1 MTRLAYTAEQKAEA
15 TSMALRLGVA
25 VAAGAL
31 GINRNSIRSWVTRRQ
46 HGLPLDATPKVHPR
60 HPANERP
67 EAPPLPDG
75 VTLVD
80 ESGAIRTPRSLYI
93 SVAPAK
99 GFWLE
104 DRSFT
109 TTAVGARR
117 KHTDSW
123 HHRPVAA
130 FAIVERVNVG
140 LDEPPWRECV
150 ALCIGYGPDNEA
162 LLEECVHE
170 SDLTCIGPH
179 GCTGHVE
186 VLVKTVKEITDPA

>member
-1 MTRLAYTAEQKAEA
+1 MTTRLAYTAEQKAEA

-31 GINRNSIRSWVTRRQ
+31 GINGNSIRSWLTRRQ
-46 HGLPLDATPKVHPR
+46 HGLPLADTPVKTERQRPH
-60 HPANERP
+60 ERP
-67 EAPPLPDG
+67 ESPPLPEG

-80 ESGAIRTPRSLYI
+80 ETGALRTPRSLYI

-150 ALCIGYGPDNEA
+150 AMVPGYGQDNEGFI
-162 LLEECVHE
+162 EEVVHE
-170 SDLTCIGPH
+170 SQLDCVGPH
-179 GCTGHVE
+179 GCTGHDLDIKKTPE
-186 VLVKTVKEITDPA
+186 VSA